1 MNRRKIQTKINNYK
15 KALKET
21 KKSEKRINKMIAKFP
36 ADNTPRNVYL
46 FKDCYADIAR
56 DLIVKIEF
64 YERVLNER

>member
-1 MNRRKIQTKINNYK
+1 MNRRKIQTKINKYK

-21 KKSEKRINKMIAKFP
+21 EKSKKRIIEMIAEFP
-36 ADNTPRNVYL
+36 ADNTPHNVHL
-46 FKDCYADIAR
+46 FTHCYTEIAY